1 MPILWK
7 DKNDRELSIE
17 AAQITNNN
25 RRVTRLLPVSGG
37 LSRLDSPI
45 KQLVT
50 HIDRACCALLRPTI
64 TLIVDS
70 KTFYLVVVDGTNILD
85 DASSGY
91 KL

>member
-45 KQLVT
+45 KQ
-50 HIDRACCALLRPTI
+50 HNRSPI
-64 TLIVDS
+64 LIAPAVRC
-70 KTFYLVVVDGTNILD
+70 
-85 DASSGY
+85 
-91 KL
+91 